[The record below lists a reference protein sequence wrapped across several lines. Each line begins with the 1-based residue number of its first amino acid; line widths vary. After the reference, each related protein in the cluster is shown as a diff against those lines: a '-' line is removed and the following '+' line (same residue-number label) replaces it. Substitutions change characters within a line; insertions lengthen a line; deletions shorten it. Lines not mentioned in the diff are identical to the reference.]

1 METQEITIRVDAE
14 TARAYEAASPE
25 ERRKLDLLL
34 SLHLRQLTEPRMAF
48 KQVMQEISQKVQAC
62 GLTEEKLNALLS
74 DT

>member
-1 METQEITIRVDAE
+1 METQEITIRVDVE

-34 SLHLRQLTEPRMAF
+34 SLHLRQLTEPRMPL
-48 KQVMQEISQKVQAC
+48 KQVMQEISQKAQAR
-62 GLTEEKLNALLS
+62 GLTQEKLNALLS

>member
-34 SLHLRQLTEPRMAF
+34 SLHLRQLTEPPVPL
-48 KQVMQEISQKVQAC
+48 KQLMREISEKAQAR
-62 GLTEEKLNALLS
+62 GLTEEKLNALLR